1 MHPDPESLKDIPV
14 FDGVADEDLE
24 RIAGWFDL
32 EDHPAGTRLTREGSS
47 GYAFFILDQ
56 GRARVDLD
64 GDAVNELRP
73 GDVFGEVAFFTDGRR
88 TANVFAET
96 DVRVLSMFGT
106 RFRELQALAPAIA
119 DRLEAIA
126 RERAG
131 V

>member
-1 MHPDPESLKDIPV
+1 MHPDPESLTKIPV
-14 FDGVADEDLE
+14 FDGVTDEELE
-24 RIAGWFDL
+24 RIAGWFDV
-32 EDHPAGTRLTREGSS
+32 EDHPAGTRLTREGAS
-47 GYAFFILDQ
+47 GYAFFILDE
-56 GRARVDLD
+56 GRARVELD
-64 GDAVNELRP
+64 GDEVNELSP

-106 RFRELQALAPAIA
+106 RFRELQALTPAIA

>member
-64 GDAVNELRP
+64 P
-73 GDVFGEVAFFTDGRR
+73 GPALLEDEERVPGR
-88 TANVFAET
+88 
-96 DVRVLSMFGT
+96 
-106 RFRELQALAPAIA
+106 ALARQPG
-119 DRLEAIA
+119 
-126 RERAG
+126 AG
-131 V
+131 WVLLDVEP